1 MTMLSRRFSRTTV
14 IAVHG
19 ASEEAQLRG
28 DPRIGTEHLLLGLL
42 RDAGAGPA
50 GILGVDLAA
59 ARTAL
64 HSLDV
69 QALQAFGVDPE
80 GFAPLAVVRRKR
92 HRALTSRAKAALQR
106 TVVDA
111 ARTGSR
117 RAEPVHLLA
126 ALLAG
131 SRPDPAL
138 DVLDRLGIDADAV
151 RARLDAGEAGAA

>member
-1 MTMLSRRFSRTTV
+1 MFSRRLSRTTAL
-14 IAVHG
+14 AVQG
-19 ASEEAQLRG
+19 AAEEAALRG

-42 RDAGAGPA
+42 RDPGAGPA
-50 GILGVDLAA
+50 GILGVDLMT
-59 ARTAL
+59 ARAAL

-69 QALQAFGVDPE
+69 QALQAFGVDAE
-80 GFAPLAVVRRKR
+80 GFGPVAVVRRKR
-92 HRALTSRAKAALQR
+92 HRAFTSRAKAALQR
-106 TVVDA
+106 TVADA

-131 SRPDPAL
+131 TRPDPAL

-151 RARLDAGEAGAA
+151 RARLDTGEAGAA